1 MSKGPSGH
9 LAQLETK
16 APEENLVR
24 KGHPVNKAGQDHEV
38 ELVDQGKRVN
48 RWAVGINLIN

>member
-1 MSKGPSGH
+1 MSKDPLGH
-9 LAQLETK
+9 LAQLETR

-38 ELVDQGKRVN
+38 ELVDQGKRES
-48 RWAVGINLIN
+48 R